1 MDELAKAVRTHEGI
15 GNRPTGHALLDARSL
30 ALGEL
35 TARRLRERPEL
46 MDVARRILIRWQ
58 GMCAANVQPVLRE
71 WQAILDAGLEE
82 TVRTLTSREERH
94 VRLRQSAPFAGE
106 EIITREE
113 RNALWRQF
121 TL

>member
-1 MDELAKAVRTHEGI
+1 MREQAKALRTHEDT
-15 GNRPTGHALLDARSL
+15 GNRSMNHALLDARSL
-30 ALGEL
+30 AMGEL
-35 TARRLRERPEL
+35 TACRLRERPEL
-46 MDVARRILIRWQ
+46 MDVARRILTRWQ
-58 GMCAANVQPVLRE
+58 GRCAANVQPVLRE

-82 TVRTLTSREERH
+82 TVATLTGCEERH

-121 TL
+121 AP

>member
-1 MDELAKAVRTHEGI
+1 MDGRTKAVRKRQDTGS
-15 GNRPTGHALLDARSL
+15 RLTGHALLDARSL

-46 MDVARRILIRWQ
+46 MAVARRILKRWQ

-71 WQAILDAGLEE
+71 WETILDAGIEE
-82 TVRTLTSREERH
+82 TVATLTGSEERH
-94 VRLRQSAPFAGE
+94 IRLRQSAPFAGE

-121 TL
+121 AP